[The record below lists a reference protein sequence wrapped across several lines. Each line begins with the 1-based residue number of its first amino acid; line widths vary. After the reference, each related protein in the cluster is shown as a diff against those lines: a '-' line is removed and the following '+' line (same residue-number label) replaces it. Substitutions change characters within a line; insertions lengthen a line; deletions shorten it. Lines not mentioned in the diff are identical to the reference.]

1 MVDAKLKGGGKPV
14 ENVHNAHERGT
25 QMRRLIDDVAEV
37 VLAFVVGLGLWMSLV
52 EIYITR
58 H

>member
-1 MVDAKLKGGGKPV
+1 V
-14 ENVHNAHERGT
+14 ENVHNAAERGAR
-25 QMRRLIDDVAEV
+25 MRRRIDDVAEV